1 MTPEPV
7 WEIVTT
13 AADAPHTTRLPVPGG
28 WLYVIGYGKP
38 TVCFVPRPPERLFHF
53 KSKFDEGEAI

>member
-28 WLYVIGYGKP
+28 WLYVTGYVKP
-38 TVCFVPRPPERLFHF
+38 TVCFVPRPPERFNHGTPLT
-53 KSKFDEGEAI
+53 DEGEAI